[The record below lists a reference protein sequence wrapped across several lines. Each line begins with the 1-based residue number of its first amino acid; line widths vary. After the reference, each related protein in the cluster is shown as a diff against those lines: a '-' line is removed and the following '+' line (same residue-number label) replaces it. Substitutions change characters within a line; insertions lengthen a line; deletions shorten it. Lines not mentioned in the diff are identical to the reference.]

1 MPLAGLVRPA
11 AAAAPGVTLVS
22 QTTTVLPSAD
32 GTGRFSVAF
41 TRPAGDGT
49 ATVSTRLYAPLTTRS
64 GFVSA
69 MSPSGPTSQIDETA
83 PIALSCLPKAAD
95 ARRLTVEVLTGSSP
109 APAPRSCQG
118 TSAVPTWTL
127 RCTPGGGRCSGVYP
141 VVLEVRAGSSTTSIT
156 TFLTFAES
164 PAVQPLRA
172 AAILTLGPT
181 ATAEQVAE
189 VAAGV
194 RAAPGASAAVSL
206 APTAATRLA
215 AGSVGQRSLAELA
228 GAVTAPDHEVVRSP
242 FTSIDP
248 GALAVSGLTTQVPAQ
263 VTRGDRLLRRAGI
276 RSAAAA
282 GFIATSP
289 VTSSTA
295 GGLAAAGISRLV
307 IPDSSLATPTSA
319 TLSWGEPFSPAG
331 SPGIV
336 ALAADSILSAQMG
349 PGSDPVLAAERLLAD
364 LALLHLER
372 PSLSAPLGVVLL
384 APDGWTPN
392 RAFITT
398 LLRGLVGNP
407 LVSSA
412 TLSSLFATLAAGSN
426 GVPGT
431 RALASPGPSA
441 PWPAAQVGSL
451 AGGQARVAA
460 LAGALTQGRHVVR
473 RLSDGF
479 LLAESDRLGTTG
491 RTGALGAANGAVDA
505 ELGHLGIGGAD
516 ITLTSLKGALPIT
529 LTKTADWS
537 MAGVL
542 SVHSD
547 HLRFPRGRTRM
558 VTLDHPTQA
567 VRIPVVAET
576 TGDLTVSVTLS
587 TPSGNLLLARQRIV
601 VRTTQTSAAAIVLT
615 IGAALVLL
623 VWWIRTSMR
632 RPRRRSRR

>member
-1 MPLAGLVRPA
+1 M
-11 AAAAPGVTLVS
+11 TLVS
-22 QTTTVLPSAD
+22 QTTTVLPGAD
-32 GTGRFSVAF
+32 GSGRFSVAF
-41 TRPAGDGT
+41 SRPSGDGA
-49 ATVSTRLYAPLTTRS
+49 ATVSTHLFAALTTRS
-64 GFVSA
+64 GFMSA
-69 MSPSGPTSQIDETA
+69 MSPSGPSNQIDETA
-83 PIALSCLPKAAD
+83 PLALSCLPKAGS

-109 APAPRSCQG
+109 APAPRSCEG
-118 TSAVPTWTL
+118 SSAVPTWSL
-127 RCTPGGGRCSGVYP
+127 RCNLGGGRCSGVYP
-141 VVLEVRAGSSTTSIT
+141 VVLEVTAGSTSRTIT

-164 PAVQPLRA
+164 AAVQPLRA
-172 AAILTLGPT
+172 APILTLGPS
-181 ATAEQVAE
+181 ATAGQVAD
-189 VAAGV
+189 VAEGV
-194 RAAPGASAAVSL
+194 RAAPGASAVVSL
-206 APTAATRLA
+206 APTAATRLTG
-215 AGSVGQRSLAELA
+215 GSVGLRSLAELA
-228 GAVTAPDHEVVRSP
+228 AALTAPDHEVVRSP
-242 FTSIDP
+242 FVSIDP
-248 GALAVSGLTTQVPAQ
+248 GALAVSGLSAQIPAQ
-263 VTRGDRLLRRAGI
+263 VTRGDRLLRRAGL
-276 RSAAAA
+276 RSTA
-282 GFIATSP
+282 GAGWIATAA

-295 GGLAAAGISRLV
+295 GGVTTAGISRMV
-307 IPDSSLATPTSA
+307 IPDASLATPTSA